1 VGGTSTWLFY
11 VALCDSKRE
20 NICVREEEEEYQKK
34 NRPNHF
40 FHFSPFSLAF
50 LNR

>member
-20 NICVREEEEEYQKK
+20 NICVRDEEEEEYQKK
-34 NRPNHF
+34 
-40 FHFSPFSLAF
+40 
-50 LNR
+50 